1 MVQDAF
7 ISMKMNQLFYANKQV
22 MKSQNVNNIEDI
34 QKIEKLVQKCIE
46 FGFKPDL
53 ESRMLNKIYN
63 HNNKMN
69 YKIIYNFKIKFKTN
83 NNYNNKNNKVIF
95 NKINK
100 KMKLFKRIMSK

>member
-1 MVQDAF
+1 
-7 ISMKMNQLFYANKQV
+7 
-22 MKSQNVNNIEDI
+22 
-34 QKIEKLVQKCIE
+34 
-46 FGFKPDL
+46 
-53 ESRMLNKIYN
+53 
-63 HNNKMN
+63 MN